1 MSEVHSHEAPA
12 EAAPK
17 RGPGLMT
24 LVKGAAA
31 VSVVVLLEAAAA
43 MMFIPTADETRAIA
57 QELASGAHATADAHA
72 HEEHASHGE
81 HGGHDSQG
89 GHGGGHGAAT
99 HEAPL
104 GTYHVV
110 SYNPAT
116 QTSLNIDF
124 ELFGVVLASEV
135 EDFNHLFAL
144 HEKRINEQ
152 VTIAIRG
159 MEAADFTDPGLGL
172 IKRIILEKTNRALGK
187 PLVREAVFSEFSFME
202 R

>member
-1 MSEVHSHEAPA
+1 MAEEQVIAPTT
-12 EAAPK
+12 EIAPR

-24 LVKGAAA
+24 LVKGVAFVSVIVILEVAAA
-31 VSVVVLLEAAAA
+31 T
-43 MMFIPTADETRAIA
+43 MFIPSAEETRAIGV
-57 QELASGAHATADAHA
+57 ELVKGAHAETETSSSDAH
-72 HEEHASHGE
+72 G
-81 HGGHDSQG
+81 D
-89 GHGGGHGAAT
+89 HGGGSEEAGHGAPT
-99 HEAPL
+99 LEKHL
-104 GTYHVV
+104 GLYHVV
-110 SYNPAT
+110 SFNPTT

-124 ELFGVVLASEV
+124 ELFGIVLAADEK
-135 EDFNHLFAL
+135 EFQHMLEL
-144 HEKRINEQ
+144 HEKRMNEQ

>member
-1 MSEVHSHEAPA
+1 MAEVQAHEAPA
-12 EAAPK
+12 EAAPQ
-17 RGPGLMT
+17 RGPGIMT

-57 QELASGAHATADAHA
+57 QELASGAHSADAAHA
-72 HEEHASHGE
+72 GDEHASHGE
-81 HGGHDSQG
+81 DHDSHGGHG
-89 GHGGGHGAAT
+89 VAT
-99 HEAPL
+99 HEVPL

-110 SYNPAT
+110 SFNPAT

-124 ELFGVVLASEV
+124 ELFGVVLASEA
-135 EDFNHLFAL
+135 EKFHHLFAL

>member
-1 MSEVHSHEAPA
+1 MAEVHAPETPV

-17 RGPGLMT
+17 RGPGVMT
-24 LVKGAAA
+24 LVKGAAI

-43 MMFIPTADETRAIA
+43 TMFIPSAAETKAIA
-57 QELASGAHATADAHA
+57 QELAKSAHAPPDGHAAQEDAK
-72 HEEHASHGE
+72 HEQNDDHEAYS
-81 HGGHDSQG
+81 

-99 HEAPL
+99 KEVPL

-110 SYNPAT
+110 SFNPTT

-124 ELFGVVLASEV
+124 ELFGIVLAAEE
-135 EDFNHLFAL
+135 EDFNHMFAL